1 MMSRKRFV
9 MRKGL
14 AILLAG
20 VCALTAVGCGNGA
33 GGSGEKDTGETGQAE
48 GNGNAKGRY
57 MEEQKEMPEE
67 VGYLND
73 MVRLANGGLALV
85 DAMSGSIHVSQDNGD
100 SWEEKKIS
108 PAVSL
113 LDTGGE
119 ITSMAVDSSGGVFFS
134 YIDWGSADISGDSS
148 EEEGALEADDSLDA
162 FAVSD
167 GTESPISD
175 YQECYKYVSADGSE
189 EDLPLIIKDQ
199 DNRLEQAVFAGDDSL
214 YVMDFDG
221 SVYAI
226 DMEQV
231 VSNEIFSLKNS
242 LHRELCASGDY
253 VIGVGSDTA
262 IFYQTSTGEQQ
273 KDDETFN
280 DFVSKELSDVSSR
293 FRLTMDKDGKT
304 VYSASKSG
312 LYSHV
317 LGGSTMEEL
326 LNGGLC
332 TLGDPTKDVA
342 AVLANEDGTFDVAY
356 TDGEVDHL
364 TYDPE
369 ASTVPEQQITVY
381 SLNSND
387 TVNKAISSFRKNHPE
402 VYVKN
407 EIGLTEDNGVT
418 SEDAIRNL
426 NTKLL
431 AGEGPDIIL
440 LDGMPV
446 DSYIEKGI
454 LADLSDVTADLEK
467 EGNYF
472 TNILEAYKGENGL
485 YAMPVRF
492 TVPMIMG
499 DKATLDQMKDLNTFA
514 DAVERERES
523 NPEIE
528 SILGTYTAEELLK
541 VLALTSASAWMKE
554 NELDTNAL
562 TDFLTQAEKIY
573 QAEHKNITDAMVQE
587 HEEQIA
593 RIAAYGINRT
603 AEELTDSQLGR
614 IMMKTQTIGAGYVS
628 GMDGMKAVASLSEN
642 KENAVSRLM
651 LGQTQ
656 QVFCPSGL
664 VGMNQNTKEKEVAES
679 FLIELFGE
687 KVQQSDLQD
696 GFPVNADAYDSFTE
710 NPRPDIYEGFSL
722 DVAGDVAGGGE
733 IVSVDIVWPSEE
745 DIAAFKETIGQL
757 NTPSPQG
764 GTLVDAVLESGQKV
778 LEGDITVE
786 EGVNEIAQKME
797 LMFAE

>member
-1 MMSRKRFV
+1 MMSRKRFG

-14 AILLAG
+14 AVLLAG

-33 GGSGEKDTGETGQAE
+33 GGSGENGTDKAGQAD
-48 GNGNAKGRY
+48 GNENSNAKGRY
-57 MEEQKEMPEE
+57 MEEQKEMPEG

-73 MVRLANGGLALV
+73 MVRLSDGELALV
-85 DAMSGSIHVSQDNGD
+85 DAMSGTIHVSQDNGD
-100 SWEEKKIS
+100 SWEEKKVS
-108 PAVSL
+108 SAVSL

-134 YIDWGSADISGDSS
+134 YIDWGSVGTSGDSS
-148 EEEGALEADDSLDA
+148 EDEGTSEADDSSDA
-162 FAVSD
+162 FVVSD
-167 GTESPISD
+167 DTESPISD
-175 YQECYKYVSADGSE
+175 YQECYKYVSADGTE
-189 EDLPLIIKDQ
+189 KDLPLKIKAQ
-199 DNRLEQAVFAGDDSL
+199 NNRLEQAVFAGDDSL

-221 SVYAI
+221 GVYAI
-226 DMEQV
+226 DMEQAA
-231 VSNEIFSLKNS
+231 SNEIFSLENN

-262 IFYQTSTGEQQ
+262 VFYQISTGEQQ
-273 KDDETFN
+273 EDDETFN

-342 AVLANEDGTFDVAY
+342 AVLANEDGTFDIAY
-356 TDGEVDHL
+356 TDGEADHL

-407 EIGLTEDNGVT
+407 EIGLTGDNGVT

-446 DSYIEKGI
+446 DSYVEKGI
-454 LADLSDVTADLEK
+454 LADLSDVAADLK
-467 EGNYF
+467 KDGNYF

-492 TVPMIMG
+492 TVPMIIG
-499 DKATLDQMKDLNTFA
+499 DKATLKQMKDLNTFA
-514 DAVERERES
+514 DAVEKEREN

-541 VLALTSASAWMKE
+541 VLALTSASAWMKG

-573 QAEHKNITDAMVQE
+573 QVEHKNITDAMVQE
-587 HEEQIA
+587 HEEQLA
-593 RIAAYGINRT
+593 RIAAYGINRI
-603 AEELTDSQLGR
+603 AEELTDAQLSW
-614 IMMKTQTIGAGYVS
+614 IMMKVQSMGAGYVS
-628 GMDGMKAVASLSEN
+628 GMDGMKAIASFSEN
-642 KENAVSRLM
+642 KENGASRLM
-651 LGQTQ
+651 PGQMQ

-710 NPRPDIYEGFSL
+710 NPRPEIYEGYSMSAE
-722 DVAGDVAGGGE
+722 DGE
-733 IVSVDIVWPSEE
+733 EVSINVVWPAAE
-745 DIAAFKETIGQL
+745 DIAAFKETIGEL
-757 NTPSPQG
+757 HTPSLQA
-764 GTLVDAVLESGQKV
+764 GTLVDVVLESGQKV